1 MPEKVEFWGRD
12 IELWG
17 PDDVGPDTN
26 GNTISIGEAINR
38 VLQKGC
44 DPVRSGTFSMFRGSR
59 LTAVVRFHLVRAAI
73 RYRREMGGVYGIVET
88 LVPKIVFTDD
98 GQRQMRLT
106 PSATYED
113 LPFTTEHRIVCFA
126 RSEERGEQ

>member
-17 PDDVGPDTN
+17 PDDVGSGAN

-38 VLQKGC
+38 VLEKGC

-59 LTAVVRFHLVRAAI
+59 LTAVIRFQLVQAAVRDRQ
-73 RYRREMGGVYGIVET
+73 EEDGVYGIVET
-88 LVPKIVFTDD
+88 LVPKPTFTED
-98 GQRQMRLT
+98 GQRQVRLSS
-106 PSATYED
+106 SATYAD
-113 LPFTTEHRIVCFA
+113 LPFISDHRIVCFA
-126 RSEERGEQ
+126 RSEERSGQ